1 MKTNHI
7 IAVFLIVLIFAT
19 LVGMLRQSD
28 IYWLIYD
35 CIVILFAFLGA
46 SALLKQK

>member
-7 IAVFLIVLIFAT
+7 IAVLLIVLTFAT
-19 LVGMLRQSD
+19 LVGMIRQNNL
-28 IYWLIYD
+28 YWLIYN
-35 CIVILFAFLGA
+35 CAVILFSFLGA